1 MAYRQHQHNMSATFV
16 PGMDDFYMPP
26 AAPELVAPKPN
37 RYGRIVEQDAVYTA
51 SREAQKM
58 EC

>member
-1 MAYRQHQHNMSATFV
+1 MAYQHQHSMSATFV
-16 PGMDDFYMPP
+16 PGMDDFYQPP

-37 RYGRIVEQDAVYTA
+37 RYGSSSKEDAGHRTSSWVSET
-51 SREAQKM
+51 